1 VAIRTPICDLFG
13 IEHPIVL
20 GGMMGISNGRLTA
33 AVSAAGGLGTLSTA
47 TFGPDGTR
55 QEIEKITSL
64 TDRPFSLNLPIF
76 HPMVPELVKLVEEFG
91 VKIVTCSA
99 GSPDKYTRQLKD
111 AGATVI
117 HVVSSLRTA
126 LKAEAAGVD
135 AVVAEGIESGGKVS
149 RDEVPTISLIPQVVD
164 AVRIPVIAAGGL
176 ADGRG
181 LLAALALGA
190 QGIQLGTRFLAT
202 VESPAHDNWKKV
214 LVNAGDA
221 DTAVACRLS
230 SPTRLIRNEFWEEMN
245 ALDAP
250 GKGPMEFMQLQGE
263 GMARIPTDLDGT
275 KGNYTA
281 GTGAGLIREVVTAD
295 EVVREVMRE
304 AEAGLSRMNSVVS

>member
-1 VAIRTPICDLFG
+1 
-13 IEHPIVL
+13 
-20 GGMMGISNGRLTA
+20 MGISNGRLTA

-55 QEIEKITSL
+55 QEIERITSL

-76 HPMVPELVKLVEEFG
+76 HPMVPELVELVKEFG

-111 AGATVI
+111 AGAAVI

-221 DTAVACRLS
+221 DTAVACRQS
-230 SPTRLIRNEFWEEMN
+230 SPTRLVRNEFWEEMN

-295 EVVREVMRE
+295 EVVREIMRE